1 MEVQYYDSTELVDD
15 KIRDL
20 INQKVDEMRESY
32 ENHLLQYDSRYEAL
46 FEKVEKFQ
54 MLEKMGNCLIGFDE
68 MNSGHLINML
78 TLIESRP

>member
-32 ENHLLQYDSRYEAL
+32 ENHLL
-46 FEKVEKFQ
+46 
-54 MLEKMGNCLIGFDE
+54 
-68 MNSGHLINML
+68 
-78 TLIESRP
+78 